1 MKVPRPKSGKTIIQ
15 VPLEQDLLERID
27 AAAQAVHESRASY
40 IRDACRVRLQAEEV
54 ETRER
59 RYIEGYR
66 KKPERL
72 TWARTAAKLL
82 AKALPAER
90 W

>member
-1 MKVPRPKSGKTIIQ
+1 MGRPRPGKTIIQ
-15 VPLEQDLLERID
+15 VPLERELLEQID

-40 IRDACRVRLQAEEV
+40 IRDACRARLQAQEV
-54 ETRER
+54 EARER
-59 RYIEGYR
+59 QYIEGYR
-66 KKPERL
+66 KRPEKPA
-72 TWARTAAKLL
+72 WARTAAKLL